1 MIILPVS
8 FRAAI
13 PFGLVLLLTGS
24 LFAQQNVQSSQ
35 GSQSLAAQPPEEQ
48 YTFKQNVNR
57 VVVDVVVTD
66 ANAKP
71 AHGLSKRDFTV
82 FEDGKKQKILFFD
95 VYELGPGATFV
106 SQPPNLPP
114 NTFVNIPTVPERGP
128 LYVLILDLCN
138 TAFDDQPYA
147 RQQLLKFIS
156 SKPEGTRFAALVL
169 SDGIHLV
176 HGFTDDRDQLYA
188 AMDPSRPQAHLP
200 RTFLYKENY
209 PVSPLEALNQIANFV
224 YGLPGRKNVIWF
236 SGSFPLSLSPKL
248 GAPPEVQDATRATL
262 RALARTQ
269 TALYPVDVRGVVAG
283 WDPTTTHS
291 MVMALADD
299 YLTEDEIARLTGG
312 HAFYS
317 RNDLTDVLSEAT
329 DLGGNYYTL
338 TYAPSNQNYD
348 GKLRHVR
355 VDLSKKGFHLEYRRA
370 YYANGPTSPTS
381 PADEQAANPP
391 LEGPGADTLFA
402 NMRHGAPTARQVL
415 FRVQVHLLGPP
426 TFATPEQMANLVQ
439 SPAYFRVREKRR
451 SAKPLAPVQLQ
462 TYFLDYTIL
471 GRVPVIE
478 VASAAYDYE
487 GALLNA
493 DIEHTVPP
501 DAPTS
506 SPTSG
511 GKYYRI
517 QQRFDVPPNAAF
529 LRLAVRDVTTN
540 RMGAMELP
548 LPLAPERA
556 DTTPPATKW

>member
-1 MIILPVS
+1 MDRLRI
-8 FRAAI
+8 
-13 PFGLVLLLTGS
+13 LLLSAITAPS
-24 LFAQQNVQSSQ
+24 ILVQSSAQ
-35 GSQSLAAQPPEEQ
+35 SQQQASQFTLKHE
-48 YTFKQNVNR
+48 VNR
-57 VVVDVVVTD
+57 VVLDVVVTD

-71 AHGLSKRDFTV
+71 AHGLSRRDFTV

-95 VYELGPGATFV
+95 VHELGPGATFV
-106 SQPPNLPP
+106 SNPPTLPP
-114 NTFVNIPTVPERGP
+114 NTFVNMPTVPERGP
-128 LYVLILDLCN
+128 LYVLILDLYN
-138 TAFDDQPYA
+138 TALDDQPYA

-169 SDGIHLV
+169 SDNIHLV

-188 AMDPSRPQAHLP
+188 ALDPTQPQAHLP

-209 PVSPLEALNQIANFV
+209 QVKPLEVLNEIATFV
-224 YGLPGRKNVIWF
+224 DGLPGRKNVIWF
-236 SGSFPLSLSPKL
+236 SGSFPLDLSPKL
-248 GAPPEVQDATRATL
+248 GVPPDVQEATRETL

-269 TALYPVDVRGVVAG
+269 TAIYPVDVRGVVAG
-283 WDPTTTHS
+283 WDPAATHS

-317 RNDLTDVLSEAT
+317 RNDLKDVLSDAT

-338 TYAPSNQNYD
+338 TYAPSNENYD

-355 VDLSKKGFHLEYRRA
+355 VDLSQKGFQLEYRRA
-370 YYANGPTSPTS
+370 YYANGPMSATS
-381 PADEQAANPP
+381 PAGEQAGNPP

-415 FRVQVHLLGPP
+415 FRVQVRLLGSP

-439 SPAYFRVREKRR
+439 SPAYFRVREKSR

-478 VASAAYDYE
+478 VASAAYDYD

-493 DIEHTVPP
+493 DIEHTVPSG
-501 DAPTS
+501 APSS
-506 SPTSG
+506 SPTAG

-540 RMGAMELP
+540 RIGALEFP
-548 LPLAPERA
+548 LPLAPESA
-556 DTTPPATKW
+556 DTAAPATNR